1 MTRQERAEERRRK
14 AARFQRER
22 EREAQLSALR
32 SIRDDRD
39 AAPGERLEAV
49 KLLLELEREG

>member
-14 AARFQRER
+14 AMQFQRER